1 MLSRYTWTTLF
12 VNSMFSSFCVI
23 VLSLSLG
30 YGHMTPDTDLGQLL
44 TVLYALVG
52 IQLTMLALK
61 TMGEI
66 IANCIRWLILGIE
79 KLLFRVK
86 QVHRIR
92 LKTFLGTCALM
103 ILFLVLRSLVEIY
116 IEKWTFVRGIYAW
129 FSIISTIGFGD
140 YIPFQY
146 IDQRIE
152 RKEILWVF
160 IFFMALFTL
169 AGLSVVSGGD
179 ESCFLST

>member
-1 MLSRYTWTTLF
+1 
-12 VNSMFSSFCVI
+12 
-23 VLSLSLG
+23 
-30 YGHMTPDTDLGQLL
+30 MTPDTDLGQLM

-66 IANCIRWLILGIE
+66 IANCIRLLILGIE
-79 KLLFRVK
+79 KLSFRVK

-129 FSIISTIGFGD
+129 FSIISKIGFGD

-146 IDQRIE
+146 IDQRTE

-179 ESCFLST
+179 ESCFPST

>member
-1 MLSRYTWTTLF
+1 
-12 VNSMFSSFCVI
+12 
-23 VLSLSLG
+23 
-30 YGHMTPDTDLGQLL
+30 MTPDTDLGQLL

-66 IANCIRWLILGIE
+66 IANCIRLLILGIE

-129 FSIISTIGFGD
+129 FIIISTIGFGD

-146 IDQRIE
+146 IDQRTE
-152 RKEILWVF
+152 RK
-160 IFFMALFTL
+160 
-169 AGLSVVSGGD
+169 
-179 ESCFLST
+179 

>member
-44 TVLYALVG
+44 TVLHALVG

-79 KLLFRVK
+79 KLLY
-86 QVHRIR
+86 R

-146 IDQRIE
+146 IDQRTE